1 MIGSQTENFVFLN
14 HCSVCIN
21 YPMYAMHTWDRRYDL
36 YFDKDIFS
44 VLLPERFIRIAYV
57 APSAPGHIQVSPESR
72 SIYSCTGQPAPES
85 VTPSVDLRRF
95 PANFMSK
102 IALKNNISCINV
114 FFKIFLDIFHNFV
127 YAIMTKPLH
136 LQTANCKGLHRN
148 RSLQE
153 VPRGYPVQ

>member
-1 MIGSQTENFVFLN
+1 MLRIKRDCTKKKSFCVSLRKIQNTCVISSLSFYLRDSYEKFVCCTFGPRL
-14 HCSVCIN
+14 
-21 YPMYAMHTWDRRYDL
+21 
-36 YFDKDIFS
+36 
-44 VLLPERFIRIAYV
+44 IR
-57 APSAPGHIQVSPESR
+57 VSPESR

>member
-1 MIGSQTENFVFLN
+1 MQCTHGIEDTIYTLIKISSLSCCLRDSYASRMLHLRPLVFL
-14 HCSVCIN
+14 
-21 YPMYAMHTWDRRYDL
+21 
-36 YFDKDIFS
+36 
-44 VLLPERFIRIAYV
+44 
-57 APSAPGHIQVSPESR
+57 QVSPESR
-72 SIYSCTGQPAPES
+72 SIYSCTGCQPAPES

-136 LQTANCKGLHRN
+136 LQTANCKGLHRTHSSQAVLHGCPA
-148 RSLQE
+148 R
-153 VPRGYPVQ
+153 

>member
-1 MIGSQTENFVFLN
+1 MQCTHGIEDTIYTLIKISSLS
-14 HCSVCIN
+14 CCLRDSYIIVCCTFG
-21 YPMYAMHTWDRRYDL
+21 P
-36 YFDKDIFS
+36 
-44 VLLPERFIRIAYV
+44 RITIYRA
-57 APSAPGHIQVSPESR
+57 SPESR

-127 YAIMTKPLH
+127 YAIMTKPPH